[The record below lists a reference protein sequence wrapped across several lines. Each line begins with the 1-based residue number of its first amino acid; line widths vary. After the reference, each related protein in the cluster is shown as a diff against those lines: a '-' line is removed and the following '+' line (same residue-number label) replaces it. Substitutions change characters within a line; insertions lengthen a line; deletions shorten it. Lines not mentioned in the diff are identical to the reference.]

1 MNINR
6 GLVSQIIKN
15 MEENKKPN
23 NPPAFAAM
31 SATQYSSNVQK
42 GMALR
47 DYFAAKAMQGI
58 VINKNMQISNDS
70 IAKKSYEL
78 ADAMLKQREL

>member
-1 MNINR
+1 M
-6 GLVSQIIKN
+6 SQIIKN

-58 VINKNMQISNDS
+58 CADGHTFWDNSSIQGNPVN
-70 IAKKSYEL
+70 IAKLSFEI
-78 ADAMLKQREL
+78 ADEMLKQSEL